1 MQIGIVQWRA
11 TVICVFDD
19 DNTSDCDLYCSRR
32 GDIGRVLCS
41 YLPSADRHLLRNL
54 YLPPPSPLGENGA
67 HANRLADRE
76 DKYPESSASPNL
88 VRLVIN
94 AESLS
99 LEEEEEELQAAST
112 HDATAAE
119 RGRWDDEG
127 GWRVRGTC

>member
-67 HANRLADRE
+67 RTRIVLRTAKIN
-76 DKYPESSASPNL
+76 SPKA
-88 VRLVIN
+88 R
-94 AESLS
+94 
-99 LEEEEEELQAAST
+99 
-112 HDATAAE
+112 H
-119 RGRWDDEG
+119 R
-127 GWRVRGTC
+127 